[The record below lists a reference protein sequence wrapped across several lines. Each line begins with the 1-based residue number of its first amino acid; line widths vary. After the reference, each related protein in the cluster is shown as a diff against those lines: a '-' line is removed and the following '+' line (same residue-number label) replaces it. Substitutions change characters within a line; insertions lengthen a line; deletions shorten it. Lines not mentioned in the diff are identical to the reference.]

1 MITRVLAVGLL
12 AGLLAGLTVSVLQ
25 AYTTTPIILEAETF
39 EKGAESA
46 TSSGPAAALGGFGE
60 ARLFLVHGGEEHA
73 HGGDAAGEE
82 WSPGDGLE
90 RTLYTSTATIATSIG
105 FALIL
110 IAGML
115 TAGGRIDER
124 QGLAWAGAGFIATG
138 LAPAMGLAPE
148 LPGMPAGDLA
158 ARQVWWLFTCAA
170 TAGALWLFL
179 RTENM
184 ALRILAVPLL
194 LAPHIW
200 GAPHLISETASSVP
214 ATLAARFAATSL
226 AVQAILWTLT
236 GVFVGLLWNRIG
248 AGATLEAADAR

>member
-39 EKGAESA
+39 EKGAEPA
-46 TSSGPAAALGGFGE
+46 PAAALGGFGE
-60 ARLFLVHGGEEHA
+60 ARLILVHGGEEHA
-73 HGGDAAGEE
+73 HGGEAAAEE
-82 WSPGDGLE
+82 WSPDDGLE

-115 TAGGRIDER
+115 TGGGAINER
-124 QGLAWAGAGFIATG
+124 QGLAWAAAGFVATG

-158 ARQVWWLFTCAA
+158 ARQAWWLFTCTA

-179 RTENM
+179 RTENV
-184 ALRILAVPLL
+184 ALRTLAVPLL

-200 GAPHLISETASSVP
+200 GAPHLISEAASGVS

-226 AVQAILWTLT
+226 AVQAILWALT
-236 GVFVGLLWNRIG
+236 GVFVGLLWSRIG
-248 AGATLEAADAR
+248 AGATMEAADAR

>member
-39 EKGAESA
+39 EKGAEPA
-46 TSSGPAAALGGFGE
+46 PAAALGGFGE
-60 ARLFLVHGGEEHA
+60 ARLILVHAGEEHA
-73 HGGDAAGEE
+73 HGGEAAEE

-115 TAGGRIDER
+115 TADGRIDER
-124 QGLAWAGAGFIATG
+124 QGLAWAAAGFVATG

-158 ARQVWWLFTCAA
+158 ARQVWWLFTCAC

-179 RTENM
+179 RSENV

-214 ATLAARFAATSL
+214 AALAARFAATSL

-236 GVFVGLLWNRIG
+236 GLFVGLLWSRIG
-248 AGATLEAADAR
+248 AGAKLEAADVR

>member
-124 QGLAWAGAGFIATG
+124 QGMAWA
-138 LAPAMGLAPE
+138 
-148 LPGMPAGDLA
+148 
-158 ARQVWWLFTCAA
+158 
-170 TAGALWLFL
+170 
-179 RTENM
+179 
-184 ALRILAVPLL
+184 
-194 LAPHIW
+194 
-200 GAPHLISETASSVP
+200 
-214 ATLAARFAATSL
+214 AATS
-226 AVQAILWTLT
+226 
-236 GVFVGLLWNRIG
+236 R
-248 AGATLEAADAR
+248 ARSCVSQVNPSPSAYHTT

>member
-39 EKGAESA
+39 EKGAEPA
-46 TSSGPAAALGGFGE
+46 PAAALGGFGE
-60 ARLFLVHGGEEHA
+60 ARLILVHGGAEHA
-73 HGGDAAGEE
+73 HGGEK

-115 TAGGRIDER
+115 TAGGRIDEH
-124 QGLAWAGAGFIATG
+124 QGLAWAAAGFVATG

-179 RTENM
+179 RTENI

-200 GAPHLISETASSVP
+200 GAPHLISEAASSVP

-248 AGATLEAADAR
+248 AGERLEAADVR